1 MIDVRHQMIGKAH
14 LRLRFWWVK
23 KKKIKTNPIFNLILI
38 RLQYIRLKRGCS
50 VRSHMVVGFTTTC
63 AISVYHHLS
72 CEFKSRSWRG
82 VLETNSCD
90 NVCQWLAKSLQFS
103 LGTLVSFTK
112 KTDCNDIT
120 EILLKVALN
129 TLTLTPIHLK
139 NNVKV
144 KKISAIRK

>member
-1 MIDVRHQMIGKAH
+1 MIDVRHQMMGKAH

-72 CEFKSRSWRG
+72 CEFKSRY
-82 VLETNSCD
+82 LERCTWDKFMWQRLSVTCEKSAVFSGHSGFLHQKNWLQRYNWNIVESGIKHLNTNSYP
-90 NVCQWLAKSLQFS
+90 F
-103 LGTLVSFTK
+103 K
-112 KTDCNDIT
+112 K
-120 EILLKVALN
+120 
-129 TLTLTPIHLK
+129 
-139 NNVKV
+139 
-144 KKISAIRK
+144 